1 MLKKIVFVF
10 VLLAMMGCQQESREW
25 NPIFENTG
33 FEYFYDKIDRAL
45 ASIKEA
51 GSEAETA
58 DLASVQQS
66 LTQAQKYLLAI
77 KDYYVPLTA
86 IRQKVYDAER
96 FFKLEN
102 GQEAENL
109 LNDSKELLKLMDSAA
124 NNKAFDGVVL
134 KLESMIDE
142 AILSLDDDSD
152 ETTHNKLKILGE
164 HVNLM
169 LSRGDLVLSGVG
181 LNS

>member
-1 MLKKIVFVF
+1 MLKKIIFVF
-10 VLLAMMGCQQESREW
+10 VLLTMVGCQQEGREW

-33 FEYFYDKIDRAL
+33 FEYFYDKINRAL
-45 ASIKEA
+45 ASIKAA
-51 GSEAETA
+51 GSEAKKE
-58 DLASVQQS
+58 DWASVQQS
-66 LTQAQKYLLAI
+66 LTQAQKYLLEI

-96 FFKLEN
+96 FYKLGN

-109 LNDSKELLKLMDSAA
+109 LNDSKALLKLMDSAA
-124 NNKAFDGVVL
+124 DNKAFDGAVL

-142 AILSLDDDSD
+142 AILSLDDDSN
-152 ETTHNKLKILGE
+152 ETTYNKLKILGE

-181 LNS
+181 FDN

>member
-1 MLKKIVFVF
+1 MLKKIILVF
-10 VLLAMMGCQQESREW
+10 VLLTVMGCQQESREW

-45 ASIKEA
+45 VSIKAA
-51 GSEAETA
+51 GSEAKKE

-66 LTQAQKYLLAI
+66 LSQAQKYLLEI

-96 FFKLEN
+96 FYKLEN
-102 GQEAENL
+102 SQEAEDL
-109 LNDSKELLKLMDSAA
+109 LNDSKALLKLMDSAA
-124 NNKAFDGVVL
+124 DNKAFDGVVL

-142 AILSLDDDSD
+142 VILSLDDGPE
-152 ETTHNKLKILGE
+152 ETTFSKMKTLGE
-164 HVNLM
+164 HINLM
-169 LSRGDLVLSGVG
+169 LSRGDLVLSGAG
-181 LNS
+181 FN